1 MKRLIIFLLISLI
14 PSSLFCQT
22 RVVMLPVID
31 KMDQVSYAHHLL
43 LRTNIT
49 TAIAQTEGFEAYDG
63 ADLSSVFDEHDFQRK
78 GHISDIDIHKIGN
91 LTGADYLIITEAA
104 KLNGGSMI
112 AVVKIVDVESA
123 RIINTSQAIVDIS
136 DLEQM
141 AKDCQSLT
149 AKLLGTTNVL
159 TSHDFR
165 HNRQPVLSDKGDI
178 RIDDSNTGME
188 AKGLEDIQ
196 EDIQEDVE
204 EDVEDEP
211 IPFAIVEEKPK
222 FQGQDPATA
231 FSKWVG
237 ENLIYPETAK
247 ENGVQ
252 GRVTLQFTI
261 NKDGRISRVK
271 VLRGVDPLLDQEAV
285 RVVSSS
291 PKWTPGKQ
299 RDRAVPV
306 TYTFPAI
313 FQLK

>member
-78 GHISDIDIHKIGN
+78 GHISYIDIHKIGN

-165 HNRQPVLSDKGDI
+165 HNRQPVRSDKGDI

-196 EDIQEDVE
+196 EDVE

-211 IPFAIVEEKPK
+211 IPFAIVDEKPK
-222 FQGQDPATA
+222 FQGQDPAIE
-231 FSKWVG
+231 FSRWVG
-237 ENLIYPETAK
+237 EHLVYPETAK

-252 GRVTLQFTI
+252 GRVTLQFTVE
-261 NKDGRISRVK
+261 KDGSVK
-271 VLRGVDPLLDQEAV
+271 KVKILRGVDPLLDQEAV
-285 RVVSSS
+285 RVVNKS
-291 PKWTPGKQ
+291 PKWTPGKH
-299 RDRAVPV
+299 RGRAVPV
-306 TYTFPAI
+306 TYTFPFI
-313 FQLK
+313 FQLR